1 MRNLITN
8 YKFFVLTLIHF
19 QINLMILLENFILI
33 KTCLPFSQF
42 QFNTILFIIMYSA
55 IFAGKCSLSSTS
67 ATKVYLY
74 LDIFEVAKIIDK
86 CIFLKLLITKKND
99 KYHFLSHKIPF
110 TFFFPF

>member
-1 MRNLITN
+1 
-8 YKFFVLTLIHF
+8 
-19 QINLMILLENFILI
+19 MILLENLILI

-42 QFNTILFIIMYSA
+42 QFNKILVIIMYSA
-55 IFAGKCSLSSTS
+55 IFVGKFSLSSTS

-99 KYHFLSHKIPF
+99 K
-110 TFFFPF
+110 